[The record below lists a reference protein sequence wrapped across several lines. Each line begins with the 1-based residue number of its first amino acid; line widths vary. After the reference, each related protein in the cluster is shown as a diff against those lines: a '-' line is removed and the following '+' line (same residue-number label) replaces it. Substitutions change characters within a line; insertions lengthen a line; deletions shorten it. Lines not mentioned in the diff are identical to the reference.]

1 MYYIA
6 SAVISSNNEEPTF
19 TNIPQNFTHLQFR
32 IVGRSPAATTGGYST
47 AFDWP
52 YIRFNGVAS
61 TASYSDRRM
70 SGDGSSVNAT
80 TSINDT
86 TAMRCGIMPS
96 NSSTAGIFGA
106 SIIDILDYSN
116 TNKNKTIRYISGC
129 DANGSGVSVFGS
141 GLFSNTSA
149 ITSVFF
155 GGWSSGYLVGSRI
168 DLYGIV
174 SSQIATGV

>member
-1 MYYIA
+1 MYHIA
-6 SAVISSNNEEPTF
+6 SAVIASNNEEPTF

-32 IVGRSPAATTGGYST
+32 IVGRSPATSTGGYSS

-52 YIRFNGVAS
+52 YMRFNGVSS
-61 TASYSDRRM
+61 TASYSDRRLN
-70 SGDGSSVNAT
+70 GDGAAVTSA

-86 TAMRCGIMPS
+86 TAMRVGIMPS
-96 NSSTAGIFGA
+96 NSATAGIFGV

-129 DANGSGVSVFGS
+129 DANGSGLAVFGS

-149 ITSVFF
+149 VTSVFF
-155 GGWSSGYLVGSRI
+155 GGWTSGYLVGTRI

-174 SSQIATGV
+174 SSQIATGA